1 MSVSSLVAVN
11 IDFWG
16 YFLRISLFETNGLQ
30 YTTENMSGKISVQ
43 FHKPVLLFQLTVDPS
58 ASDKQNSLCMK
69 GNTPAGTTM
78 QLQFVDLYK
87 SGLWRGL
94 GGGRCPFWIQTET
107 LTFKGPA
114 S

>member
-1 MSVSSLVAVN
+1 LS
-11 IDFWG
+11 F
-16 YFLRISLFETNGLQ
+16 SLFETNGYSMPLKT
-30 YTTENMSGKISVQ
+30 YRAKLVFSFISQ
-43 FHKPVLLFQLTVDPS
+43 CCYFNSQWTPVPAIKKSSSCV
-58 ASDKQNSLCMK
+58 K
-69 GNTPAGTTM
+69 GNTPAGTNT

-114 S
+114 A